1 MNEILLD
8 LGSMINEV
16 NESGSELL
24 LVNRKEVNANDF
36 YKYVRDNEYNITLAY
51 EEDDIIY
58 IVIYDNE
65 YEIEIA

>member
-1 MNEILLD
+1 MNEILMD
-8 LGSMINEV
+8 LGSMVNEV

-24 LVNRKEVNANDF
+24 LVNGKEVNGNDF

-51 EEDDIIY
+51 EEDNIIY

>member
-1 MNEILLD
+1 MNEILMD
-8 LGSMINEV
+8 LGSMVNEV

-24 LVNRKEVNANDF
+24 LVNGKEVNVNDF

>member
-8 LGSMINEV
+8 LGSMVNEV

-24 LVNRKEVNANDF
+24 LVNGKEVNGNDF

-58 IVIYDNE
+58 IVMDNNE

>member
-1 MNEILLD
+1 MNEILMD
-8 LGSMINEV
+8 LGSMVNEV

-24 LVNRKEVNANDF
+24 LVNGKEVNGNDF
-36 YKYVRDNEYNITLAY
+36 YKYVRGNEYNITLAY

-58 IVIYDNE
+58 IVMDNNE

>member
-1 MNEILLD
+1 MNEILMD
-8 LGSMINEV
+8 LGSMVNEV

-24 LVNRKEVNANDF
+24 LVNGKEVNANDF

-58 IVIYDNE
+58 IVMDNNE

>member
-1 MNEILLD
+1 MNEILMD
-8 LGSMINEV
+8 LGSMVNEV

-24 LVNRKEVNANDF
+24 LVNGKEVNGNDF
-36 YKYVRDNEYNITLAY
+36 YKYIRDNEYNITLAY
-51 EEDDIIY
+51 EEDNIIY

>member
-58 IVIYDNE
+58 IIMDNNE

>member
-1 MNEILLD
+1 MNELLLD
-8 LGSMINEV
+8 LGSMVNEV

-24 LVNRKEVNANDF
+24 LVNGKEVNGNDF

>member
-8 LGSMINEV
+8 LGSMVNEV

-24 LVNRKEVNANDF
+24 LVNGKEVNGNDF

-51 EEDDIIY
+51 EEDNTIY

>member
-1 MNEILLD
+1 MNEILMD
-8 LGSMINEV
+8 LGSMVNEV

-24 LVNRKEVNANDF
+24 LVNGKEVNGNDF

>member
-1 MNEILLD
+1 MNEILMD
-8 LGSMINEV
+8 LGSMVNEV

-24 LVNRKEVNANDF
+24 LVNGKEMNANDF

>member
-8 LGSMINEV
+8 LGSMVNEV

-24 LVNRKEVNANDF
+24 LVNGKEVNGNDF

>member
-8 LGSMINEV
+8 LGSMVNEV

-24 LVNRKEVNANDF
+24 LVNRKEINANDF

-51 EEDDIIY
+51 EEDGIIY
-58 IVIYDNE
+58 IVMDNNE

>member
-1 MNEILLD
+1 MNEILMD
-8 LGSMINEV
+8 LGSMVNEV

-24 LVNRKEVNANDF
+24 LVNGKEVNANDF
-36 YKYVRDNEYNITLAY
+36 YKYVRGNEYNITLAY

-58 IVIYDNE
+58 IVMDNNE

>member
-1 MNEILLD
+1 MNEILID
-8 LGSMINEV
+8 LGSMVNEV

-24 LVNRKEVNANDF
+24 LVNGKEVNGNDF
-36 YKYVRDNEYNITLAY
+36 YKYVRDNEYNITLGY
-51 EEDDIIY
+51 EEDNIIY